1 MYLPASFAVSDEKT
15 LDWFIERYEF
25 ATLTS
30 SSSTGLVASHIP
42 IMLRRSAGKAVLVGH
57 VARANDQWRQFD
69 GNAEALAVFHGPHA
83 YVSPTWYATAPA
95 VPTWNY
101 AAVHVYGKPRA
112 REEDDFTAAVLRD
125 LVAKHEAS
133 RVKPW
138 RTEDLARDFFERLA
152 KAIVAF
158 EMPIDRIEG
167 KFKLG
172 QNRSQDD
179 RVGMLEGLDAE
190 KSADAAALAA
200 FIRETANPM
209 RIPSPPVRV

>member
-1 MYLPASFAVSDEKT
+1 MYVPASFAVSDEKT
-15 LDWFIERYEF
+15 VDSFIERYEF

-42 IMLRRSAGKAVLVGH
+42 IMLRRSAEKAVLVGH

-69 GNAEALAVFHGPHA
+69 GKAEALAIFHGPHA

-112 REEDDFTAAVLRD
+112 REEGDFTAAALRD
-125 LVAKHEAS
+125 LVARHEVS
-133 RVKPW
+133 RAKPW
-138 RTEDLARDFFERLA
+138 RPEDLARDFVEKLA

-190 KSADAAALAA
+190 KSPDAEALAA
-200 FIRETANPM
+200 FIRETLQ
-209 RIPSPPVRV
+209 SDGGV